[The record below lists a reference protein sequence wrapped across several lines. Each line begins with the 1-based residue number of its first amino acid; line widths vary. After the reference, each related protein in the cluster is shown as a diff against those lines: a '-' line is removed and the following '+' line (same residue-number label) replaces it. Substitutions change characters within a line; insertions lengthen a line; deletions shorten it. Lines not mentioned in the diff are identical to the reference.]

1 MDIREVIKR
10 PEYNFLE
17 TDKKLGK
24 NIMLLTYGG
33 SHAYGLNTPT
43 SDIDIRGILAPTK
56 EDLFGPTAFVNP
68 QDEGIKNYIFGP
80 AGFEQYLEKETDTTL
95 YSLNKMIGLLYKCNP
110 NTIEILGCK
119 PDHYA
124 IITDEGRMLLNNY
137 EVFLSKK
144 AYYTFV
150 SYARGQL
157 QRLKNA
163 LSRDRSTAFVQQL
176 NLIDRINR
184 MDQHLESAFPSFRK
198 EMIRMYITDLDGNE
212 LLYKGQPLL
221 LDDVKAFC
229 YDIDDEWDLQ
239 TLDGTPIN
247 PNNVQLMLDLKMD
260 SITPKDYFGVTNEI
274 NAVVKDFNSHT
285 GHRNNKKDDY
295 HLNKHAMHLIRL
307 FLMAEDILKE
317 KTIVTYREKDLDF
330 LLSIKNGYYMREDG
344 TYKPEFF
351 EMVDRYSDK
360 LLEIHAQSKL
370 PESPDR
376 NKIIDLSIAIL
387 ESVVSK
393 FEPEY
398 INKFNNMMDE
408 EVNKLSKML

>member
-1 MDIREVIKR
+1 M
-10 PEYNFLE
+10 
-17 TDKKLGK
+17 
-24 NIMLLTYGG
+24 
-33 SHAYGLNTPT
+33 
-43 SDIDIRGILAPTK
+43 
-56 EDLFGPTAFVNP
+56 
-68 QDEGIKNYIFGP
+68 
-80 AGFEQYLEKETDTTL
+80 
-95 YSLNKMIGLLYKCNP
+95 
-110 NTIEILGCK
+110 
-119 PDHYA
+119 
-124 IITDEGRMLLNNY
+124 
-137 EVFLSKK
+137 
-144 AYYTFV
+144 
-150 SYARGQL
+150 
-157 QRLKNA
+157 
-163 LSRDRSTAFVQQL
+163 
-176 NLIDRINR
+176 
-184 MDQHLESAFPSFRK
+184 
-198 EMIRMYITDLDGNE
+198 
-212 LLYKGQPLL
+212 
-221 LDDVKAFC
+221 
-229 YDIDDEWDLQ
+229 Q

>member
-1 MDIREVIKR
+1 MNIKEVIKK
-10 PEYNFLE
+10 PEYQFLNE
-17 TDKKLGK
+17 DRKLGN

-56 EDLFGPTAFVNP
+56 EDLFGPVAFKNP
-68 QDEGIKNYIFGP
+68 KDEGNNKYIFGP
-80 AGFEQYLEKETDTTL
+80 AGFEQYLDKETDTTL

-119 PDHYA
+119 PEHYA
-124 IITDEGRMLLNNY
+124 VVSNEGRMLLDNSD
-137 EVFLSKK
+137 VFLSKK

-184 MDQHLESAFPSFRK
+184 MDKHLEEAFPSYRK
-198 EMIRMYITDLDGNE
+198 EMISMYITDLDGNKI
-212 LLYKGQPLL
+212 LYKGKPLL
-221 LDDVKAFC
+221 LADVKAFC

-247 PNNVQLMLDLKMD
+247 PNNVQLMLDLRMEG
-260 SITPKDYFGVTNEI
+260 ITPKDYFGVTNEI

-295 HLNKHAMHLIRL
+295 HLNKHAMHLVRL
-307 FLMAEDILKE
+307 FLMAEDILKN
-317 KTIVTYREKDLDF
+317 KSIITFREADLDF

-344 TYKPEFF
+344 TYKSEFF
-351 EMVDRYSDK
+351 EMIDNYSDR
-360 LLEIHAQSKL
+360 LLTIYEKSKL
-370 PESPDR
+370 PNEPDR
-376 NKIIDLSIAIL
+376 NKIIDLTIAIL
-387 ESVVSK
+387 ESVVSG
-393 FEPEY
+393 FEIEH
-398 INKFNNMMDE
+398 INKFNIMLDSE
-408 EVNKLSKML
+408 ISKVKKLL